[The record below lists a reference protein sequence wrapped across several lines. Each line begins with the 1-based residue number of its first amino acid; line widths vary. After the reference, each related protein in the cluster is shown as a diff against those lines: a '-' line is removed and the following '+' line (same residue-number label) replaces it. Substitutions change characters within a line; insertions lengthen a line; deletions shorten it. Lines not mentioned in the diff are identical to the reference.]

1 MQDNNDAEGLVRSEE
16 EFSRTMAEE
25 LFDGVDDVMSD
36 NLDLYQIQA
45 DELDDDL
52 DMETELQKLALEF
65 FPEEEEEKIAE
76 VQTEADRLF
85 EERARQIIEMSAQFS
100 PCSLSGDHK
109 CANAGY
115 YGGFSCTDKALMSR
129 LRSAASEIVKAVG
142 KKLFSGNF
150 DLTKISFPIKC
161 MAPVSTL
168 ELMPTLQST
177 MPIYLN
183 RAAMTS
189 DPVERMK
196 LVISH
201 SISFFYKEKIFE
213 KPLNPILG
221 ETFQARG

>member
-1 MQDNNDAEGLVRSEE
+1 
-16 EFSRTMAEE
+16 
-25 LFDGVDDVMSD
+25 MS
-36 NLDLYQIQA
+36 
-45 DELDDDL
+45 
-52 DMETELQKLALEF
+52 T
-65 FPEEEEEKIAE
+65 
-76 VQTEADRLF
+76 
-85 EERARQIIEMSAQFS
+85 QFT
-100 PCSLSGDHK
+100 PFQLSGDHRCEK
-109 CANAGY
+109 AGY
-115 YGGFSCTDKALMSR
+115 YGGFSCSDKALLSR

-183 RAAMTS
+183 RAAMTT

-196 LVISH
+196 LVITH

-221 ETFQARG
+221 ETFQARGQDGAFIYMEQTSHHPPISHFYIDGPDDNYRLTGWSQH